1 MSHTNDPFIDI
12 FGTMLDFRKQHSK
25 EEYLYSIQELEDI
38 LHARGGNER
47 TSRILQY
54 TKALKVFESNMKSK
68 GASSEQL
75 NSFYQEALK
84 ELYPVLANIRS
95 R

>member
-1 MSHTNDPFIDI
+1 MLQTNDPFIET

-25 EEYLYSIQELEDI
+25 EEYLYSIQELENI

-54 TKALKVFESNMKSK
+54 TKALKDFESNMKSK
-68 GASSEQL
+68 GASKEQL
-75 NSFYQEALK
+75 NSFYREALK
-84 ELYPVLANIRS
+84 ELYS
-95 R
+95 CTS

>member
-1 MSHTNDPFIDI
+1 MLQTNDPFIET

-25 EEYLYSIQELEDI
+25 EEYFCTIQELENI
-38 LHARGGNER
+38 LHARGGNLR

-54 TKALKVFESNMKSK
+54 TKALKNFESNMKSK
-68 GASSEQL
+68 GASKEQL
-75 NSFYQEALK
+75 NNFYQEALK
-84 ELYPVLANIRS
+84 ELYPIIANVRS

>member
-1 MSHTNDPFIDI
+1 M
-12 FGTMLDFRKQHSK
+12 
-25 EEYLYSIQELEDI
+25 QELEDI

-54 TKALKVFESNMKSK
+54 TKALKDFESNMKSK

-84 ELYPVLANIRS
+84 ELYPVLANVRS

>member
-1 MSHTNDPFIDI
+1 MET

-25 EEYLYSIQELEDI
+25 EEYLYTIQELEDI

-54 TKALKVFESNMKSK
+54 TKALRDFESNMKSK
-68 GASSEQL
+68 GASEMQL
-75 NSFYQEALK
+75 QSFYQEALK

>member
-1 MSHTNDPFIDI
+1 MSKMTDPFLET

>member
-1 MSHTNDPFIDI
+1 MSKMTDPFLET

-54 TKALKVFESNMKSK
+54 TKALKDFESNMKSK

>member
-1 MSHTNDPFIDI
+1 MGKMTDPFMET
-12 FGTMLDFRKQHSK
+12 FGAMLLSKLQHSK
-25 EEYLYSIQELEDI
+25 EEYFYTIQELENI
-38 LHARGGNER
+38 LHARGGNPR

-54 TKALKVFESNMKSK
+54 TKALKDFESNMKSK

-84 ELYPVLANIRS
+84 ELYPVLANVRS

>member
-1 MSHTNDPFIDI
+1 MSKMTDPFTDI
-12 FGTMLDFRKQHSK
+12 FGGMLLSKLQHSK
-25 EEYLYSIQELEDI
+25 EEYFFTIQELENI
-38 LHARGGNER
+38 LHARGGNIR

-54 TKALKVFESNMKSK
+54 TKALKDFESNMKSK

-75 NSFYQEALK
+75 NSFYREALK
-84 ELYPVLANIRS
+84 ELYPVLANVRS

>member
-1 MSHTNDPFIDI
+1 MSMMTDPFLET
-12 FGTMLDFRKQHSK
+12 FGAMLLSKSQHSK
-25 EEYLYSIQELEDI
+25 EEYLYTMQELEDI
-38 LHARGGNER
+38 LHSRGGNSR

-54 TKALKVFESNMKSK
+54 TKALKDFESNMKSK

-75 NSFYQEALK
+75 NSFYREALK

>member
-1 MSHTNDPFIDI
+1 MSHTNDPFIGI

-25 EEYLYSIQELEDI
+25 EEYLYTMQELEDI

-54 TKALKVFESNMKSK
+54 TKALKDFESNMKSK
-68 GASSEQL
+68 GASKEQL
-75 NSFYQEALK
+75 NSFYQEALR
-84 ELYPVLANIRS
+84 ELYPILANVRS